1 MTPEETVI
9 QLKEIAHKANIGET
23 YKSYINFV
31 AWKIEKDGYSKSTR
45 TGRKDGQKREKKE
58 KKA

>member
-1 MTPEETVI
+1 MTPEETVD
-9 QLKEIAHKANIGET
+9 QLKEIADKANIGET
-23 YKSYINFV
+23 YKAYINFV